1 MLLKQGIPYDAI
13 LSFTDQELNLV
24 LGVQAAL
31 DQREWDAKERQ
42 QRQADQRNSPHL

>member
-1 MLLKQGIPYDAI
+1 MLLKHGIPYEAI

-31 DQREWDAKERQ
+31 DQREVDERD
-42 QRQADQRNSPHL
+42 RQDRLADQRRRIQT